1 MFRPTKRTA
10 ATAITVLAVTGL
22 PAIAAA
28 APQADEL
35 ARAAVA
41 GGPRTLDDTG
51 NMIFFHPDGTDAAYW
66 EAGRIYWDGP
76 DAVSQWD
83 LLPEMTVYRGHMADQ
98 LDGTSNGGATVHA
111 FGFKVDGPGS
121 FGTDSGAAD
130 VRAGDVDPP
139 RRIDALSGYP
149 GSWLREAGNAGHP
162 IGIINDGD
170 IAEPGTGAFLAE
182 VATRDDPNGIVQQI
196 IQGRP
201 GFEDADQDAAVVLG
215 GGEENFLPAGTP
227 YCTER
232 QVRRAQ
238 RRQQSLPLT
247 CLAHRPAGAT
257 LTDDVPDTGG
267 TRTDGL
273 NLLEAATEEGYTVV
287 RTRGEFERLRDDVAS
302 GEVDPA
308 TLKVLGLF
316 ADEDVFNDEPE
327 ESLIARG
334 LVDDTVPEDA
344 KGTNLILFGS
354 EPGTPGYRPPSAG
367 EMNRLGLTVLQA
379 HAERTGRPFG
389 LVSEVE
395 STDNFGNNN
404 NGIGALA
411 AVDVANDVIA
421 AARDFQADHPRT
433 LVLTAADSSGG
444 APQVSGINIDEELPA
459 TVGSVPV
466 NPTGTEAEG
475 EQPPQNPLDG
485 RYGRDTA
492 PFLAA
497 PDQFGQEL
505 PFALAWTGGP
515 DFNGGI
521 VTRAQGLNAGLLDS
535 TLFDR
540 FDNVDVYRMAYLTL
554 FGEALDYPTGRTAPT
569 RPDTAASTADPG
581 LPGADPTRPALQP

>member
-10 ATAITVLAVTGL
+10 ATAITVLAVTSL
-22 PAIAAA
+22 PALAAA
-28 APQADEL
+28 APEADEL
-35 ARAAVA
+35 ARAAAA
-41 GGPRTLDDTG
+41 GGSRTLDDTG

-83 LLPEMTVYRGHMADQ
+83 RLPEMTVYRGHMADQ
-98 LDGTSNGGATVHA
+98 FDGTSNGGATVHA

-182 VATRDDPNGIVQQI
+182 VATRNDPNGIVQQI

-201 GFEDADQDAAVVLG
+201 GFEKIDQDAAVVMG

-273 NLLEAATEEGYTVV
+273 NLLKAATEEGYTVV
-287 RTRGEFERLRDDVAS
+287 RTRREFERLRDDVATAIVLS
-302 GEVDPA
+302 YAVSMPVDSICCQ
-308 TLKVLGLF
+308 VLCSQ
-316 ADEDVFNDEPE
+316 VV
-327 ESLIARG
+327 R
-334 LVDDTVPEDA
+334 
-344 KGTNLILFGS
+344 TNG
-354 EPGTPGYRPPSAG
+354 
-367 EMNRLGLTVLQA
+367 
-379 HAERTGRPFG
+379 HAEPRGVQRVLRGGRPRDPEG
-389 LVSEVE
+389 PRPVRRRGHLQRRA
-395 STDNFGNNN
+395 G
-404 NGIGALA
+404 G
-411 AVDVANDVIA
+411 VAH
-421 AARDFQADHPRT
+421 RPR
-433 LVLTAADSSGG
+433 
-444 APQVSGINIDEELPA
+444 P
-459 TVGSVPV
+459 
-466 NPTGTEAEG
+466 
-475 EQPPQNPLDG
+475 G
-485 RYGRDTA
+485 RRH
-492 PFLAA
+492 
-497 PDQFGQEL
+497 
-505 PFALAWTGGP
+505 
-515 DFNGGI
+515 
-521 VTRAQGLNAGLLDS
+521 RAQGRQGHQPDPVRLRARHPRL
-535 TLFDR
+535 
-540 FDNVDVYRMAYLTL
+540 
-554 FGEALDYPTGRTAPT
+554 PAPE
-569 RPDTAASTADPG
+569 R
-581 LPGADPTRPALQP
+581 R